1 MMDSCLVSKWLRFNS
16 TREAHIHTCSWHRE
30 REREGEIAN
39 ASNIKA
45 LGLQRN
51 YCKSSLHM
59 TAQFELPCWTKSHP
73 RKSSWSFWK
82 TGYRNLTRSRCICC
96 MNQSFWYVHF
106 GTSPLLD
113 SSAVS
118 SFRNQP
124 ASKYHFTAWP
134 ACLCML
140 VLTHKAVSIP
150 GLLVMPWPHDDM
162 RHGLNRSCYKLTV
175 LQDAYP
181 AESREPDSWQNQHR
195 QCYQYHWNNSK
206 PSKSQRTPLLS
217 NGHKTLKKKLS
228 NLASRVPNHWIIG
241 PFDKRNAPAPQ
252 RLPEFDRLDHGTW
265 SPSMPPY
272 THGHSACF
280 PWFSQKFSC
289 VDGVRNC
296 SIFFNGST

>member
-1 MMDSCLVSKWLRFNS
+1 
-16 TREAHIHTCSWHRE
+16 
-30 REREGEIAN
+30 
-39 ASNIKA
+39 
-45 LGLQRN
+45 
-51 YCKSSLHM
+51 M

-140 VLTHKAVSIP
+140 VLTHEAVSIP

-162 RHGLNRSCYKLTV
+162 GHGLNRSCYKH
-175 LQDAYP
+175 LQCSKTHTLQKV
-181 AESREPDSWQNQHR
+181 ESRTVGRISIASVINITGTTPSHR
-195 QCYQYHWNNSK
+195 K
-206 PSKSQRTPLLS
+206 
-217 NGHKTLKKKLS
+217 
-228 NLASRVPNHWIIG
+228 ASEH
-241 PFDKRNAPAPQ
+241 
-252 RLPEFDRLDHGTW
+252 L
-265 SPSMPPY
+265 
-272 THGHSACF
+272 CF
-280 PWFSQKFSC
+280 PMATKRWRKNSQTWPHVSRIIESLARLTNAMHLRLKGFQS
-289 VDGVRNC
+289 
-296 SIFFNGST
+296 STDSTMALGLHLCRHTRTATALVSHDFH